1 MQNEYIRNM
10 RVNELNRLLPMVR
23 ETIKKEREYASL
35 AQRLDEQEEKLK
47 KVGDIL
53 DSIEF
58 LLKNDLIE
66 KSDKEYISLVKG
78 NLESVKEKLSHEVDE
93 LCVKVDNLEDELDF
107 ETGLYKRCTVAIAV
121 SGGFLFSNEIK
132 KDFIQEYIYLLL
144 MPSDFANRLTM
155 KKLFMPEANM
165 TFKVLV
171 QNEILTVLEEG
182 DSDSRR
188 HLFDELF
195 R

>member
-23 ETIKKEREYASL
+23 NTIKKEREYASL
-35 AQRLDEQEEKLK
+35 AQKLDEQEEKLK

-107 ETGLYKRCTVAIAV
+107 ETGLYKRCTVALAV

-165 TFKVLV
+165 IFKVLV

-188 HLFDELF
+188 HLFDKLF